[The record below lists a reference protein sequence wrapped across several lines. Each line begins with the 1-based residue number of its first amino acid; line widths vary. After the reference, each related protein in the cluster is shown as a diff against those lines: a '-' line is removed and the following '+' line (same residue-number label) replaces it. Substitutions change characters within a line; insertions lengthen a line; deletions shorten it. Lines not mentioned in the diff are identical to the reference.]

1 VHPPENKATLRPV
14 LRLALPVVAEQ
25 FLSMLVGFSDTML
38 TGWYLSRDHLAAVNL
53 MTYAIWLLLNL
64 FVFITIGATA
74 LVARFTGSRQPD
86 MASRVANQA
95 VLLGVAFAVPATLVG
110 LLLGRNLVGA
120 MQLSGEAASLAL
132 SYWKIMMLCVPAIMM
147 ISVGVACLRGAGDTV
162 SGLAIMAIVN
172 VVNVALSW
180 SLMLGWGPL
189 PELGWNGIA
198 WGTCTGYLVGGVLM
212 VLLLARGRAGL
223 KLRPVD
229 LRPDRHLMWRML
241 RIGIPGGVDVSAIIV
256 CQMWYLALVN
266 GLGSLAAAAHGV
278 AIRIESIAYLPGTGF
293 QVAAGTLAGQH
304 LGAGDRK
311 GANRSVIL
319 ATIVGLIV
327 ICAGGVVLY
336 TAANPLARMFLR
348 PEEYEVARTAAPLLQ
363 TVALVM
369 PALALMMILTGALRG
384 AGDTRWPLLFTLIGF
399 LAVRIPATYA
409 LTEWWTLGV
418 QGAWYAMAIDI
429 VVRCLLVMYRFWHGG
444 WSRVEV

>member
-1 VHPPENKATLRPV
+1 
-14 LRLALPVVAEQ
+14 
-25 FLSMLVGFSDTML
+25 
-38 TGWYLSRDHLAAVNL
+38 
-53 MTYAIWLLLNL
+53 
-64 FVFITIGATA
+64 
-74 LVARFTGSRQPD
+74 

-95 VLLGVAFAVPATLVG
+95 ILLGVAFAVPATVAGLTLGHHLVD
-110 LLLGRNLVGA
+110 A
-120 MQLSGEAASLAL
+120 MQLSGEAAALAL
-132 SYWKIMMLCVPAIMM
+132 IYWKILMPCVPAIML

-162 SGLAIMAIVN
+162 SGLAIMTVVN
-172 VVNVALSW
+172 LVNVALSW
-180 SLMLGWGPL
+180 GLMRGWGPL

-198 WGTCTGYLVGGVLM
+198 LGTCIGYLVGGVLM
-212 VLLLARGRAGL
+212 IALLARGRAGL
-223 KLRPVD
+223 QLRFGL

-241 RIGIPGGVDVSAIIV
+241 RIGIPGGVDVSAIIA

-311 GANRSVIL
+311 GANRSVVL

-327 ICAGGVVLY
+327 ISAGGVVLY
-336 TAANPLARMFLR
+336 TAANPLARLFLR

-399 LAVRIPATYA
+399 LVVRIPATYSA
-409 LTEWWTLGV
+409 DRLVGLGRA
-418 QGAWYAMAIDI
+418 GR
-429 VVRCLLVMYRFWHGG
+429 VVRDGRRHHRPLPAGRVPLLARRLVAR
-444 WSRVEV
+444 